1 MSIVGVFKEL
11 KENFQRIKGEYV
23 PMNENI
29 AVEIQKLQQKTK
41 ILELKNIMT
50 EINLI
55 DGLNSIQEMAEER
68 IYGLSFKNQFE
79 KQEDKKN
86 EEKCGRI
93 LSSPT
98 NV

>member
-1 MSIVGVFKEL
+1 
-11 KENFQRIKGEYV
+11 
-23 PMNENI
+23 
-29 AVEIQKLQQKTK
+29 
-41 ILELKNIMT
+41 MT
-50 EINLI
+50 EINLL

-86 EEKCGRI
+86 EETCGRI